1 MGKWLYQKD
10 SFKYLGII
18 TDKSLNWHNYISN
31 IAAKL
36 NRDNAMFSK
45 IRHFVNF
52 RTLKSIYHPIL
63 QSHLNYL
70 LTVWDR
76 NVKLS
81 KRLLVTQKKS
91 LRIMHFIKRNTY
103 TSNLLKNLNI
113 LKLPD
118 KVSHKSCVLI
128 CEYLNQS
135 LPKSFK
141 NLFTL

>member
-1 MGKWLYQKD
+1 
-10 SFKYLGII
+10 
-18 TDKSLNWHNYISN
+18 
-31 IAAKL
+31 
-36 NRDNAMFSK
+36 MFSK

-70 LTVWDR
+70 LTFWDR

-141 NLFTL
+141 NLFTLQQLHIHVISWVALKHLLIKQKYMEDIQSI